1 MSKFR
6 ISLIFPIVFISV
18 VVALFSFSIQEAF
31 TATPPTVTTDI
42 ATISSTQLQSDQA
55 TLNGN
60 ITATGGA
67 TVDQIQFVW
76 SSTSGGPY
84 TNTAC
89 SSSGTFTGAFSCNF
103 TLTGIVPGNT
113 NIFYY
118 KAQAHNSAGW
128 SDLSATNEKQVVI
141 YLRGGGQQSFTTLP
155 STYTLTVSKTGT
167 GSGTVTDTGINCGT
181 DCSEAYNLGTSVT
194 LTATPDA
201 NSTFAG
207 WSTSWACGN
216 TVTFTYKGSPVTYG
230 TVASQGKCWLNR
242 NLGASQVAT
251 LYNDSNAYGDLFQWG
266 RLGDGHQTRTSGTT
280 TTLSITDTP
289 VDSNFIYGMGSP
301 YDWRS
306 PQNDNLWQGVSGTNN
321 PCPSGWRLPTSAE
334 LDTERASW
342 SQQNYNGAFASPLKL
357 TAAGY
362 RNYSNASLG
371 KVGSYGGYWSSTVD
385 RTFGI
390 GERITSS
397 DISIQV
403 FNRALG
409 FSVRCLKDEIEEC
422 SGTGTCTLPMDSD
435 KNVTATFNSCDLN
448 RTGDYTITKSMF
460 GGGCCIL
467 DGLDTDINDIDYHL
481 QAGNLTL
488 QEEGCIQ
495 INANTALQFDSGKK
509 INLIKPNIYILKS
522 ASNTKIIKQ

>member
-181 DCSEAYNLGTSVT
+181 DCSEAYNSGTSVT

-207 WSTSWACGN
+207 WS
-216 TVTFTYKGSPVTYG
+216 
-230 TVASQGKCWLNR
+230 
-242 NLGASQVAT
+242 
-251 LYNDSNAYGDLFQWG
+251 GD
-266 RLGDGHQTRTSGTT
+266 
-280 TTLSITDTP
+280 
-289 VDSNFIYGMGSP
+289 
-301 YDWRS
+301 
-306 PQNDNLWQGVSGTNN
+306 
-321 PCPSGWRLPTSAE
+321 
-334 LDTERASW
+334 
-342 SQQNYNGAFASPLKL
+342 
-357 TAAGY
+357 
-362 RNYSNASLG
+362 
-371 KVGSYGGYWSSTVD
+371 
-385 RTFGI
+385 
-390 GERITSS
+390 
-397 DISIQV
+397 
-403 FNRALG
+403 
-409 FSVRCLKDEIEEC
+409 C
-422 SGTGTCTLPMDSD
+422 SGTGTCTLTMNANKST
-435 KNVTATFNSCDLN
+435 TATFNSCDLN